1 MSTGTPEHGPLHL
14 DAVREALHAV
24 EPTVA
29 GLVAEHRRTS
39 RRWYPHEV
47 VPWGRGQDF
56 NATPWSPEQ
65 CALRPDIVVALETN
79 LLTEDNLPY
88 YHANIDRIIG
98 GNGGAWREWSRLW
111 TAEEFKHGVAMR
123 DYFHLTRV
131 MDPRVLEDDRHQA
144 MEVGFDRD
152 FGDPLELFAY
162 TAPQELATRV
172 AHLRTG
178 QNADEPVLL
187 KLMTLIARDE
197 NFHYLFYRGVVKAV
211 LGVAPELMLRAL
223 VKQLYTFEMPGA
235 GMNNFELRQATI
247 ANAAIYGAREH
258 RDLVIMPLLSFLAVD
273 QLRDL
278 SPAAEKARDRLLR
291 LPQLLSRL
299 VDRQDRALSRTDK
312 SDTTTPP
319 LMAMR

>member
-1 MSTGTPEHGPLHL
+1 MRSAKRSTPSSRPS
-14 DAVREALHAV
+14 
-24 EPTVA
+24 P

-131 MDPRVLEDDRHQA
+131 MDPRVLR
-144 MEVGFDRD
+144 GRSTS
-152 FGDPLELFAY
+152 GDGG
-162 TAPQELATRV
+162 RV
-172 AHLRTG
+172 R
-178 QNADEPVLL
+178 
-187 KLMTLIARDE
+187 
-197 NFHYLFYRGVVKAV
+197 
-211 LGVAPELMLRAL
+211 
-223 VKQLYTFEMPGA
+223 
-235 GMNNFELRQATI
+235 
-247 ANAAIYGAREH
+247 
-258 RDLVIMPLLSFLAVD
+258 
-273 QLRDL
+273 
-278 SPAAEKARDRLLR
+278 
-291 LPQLLSRL
+291 SRL
-299 VDRQDRALSRTDK
+299 R
-312 SDTTTPP
+312 
-319 LMAMR
+319 